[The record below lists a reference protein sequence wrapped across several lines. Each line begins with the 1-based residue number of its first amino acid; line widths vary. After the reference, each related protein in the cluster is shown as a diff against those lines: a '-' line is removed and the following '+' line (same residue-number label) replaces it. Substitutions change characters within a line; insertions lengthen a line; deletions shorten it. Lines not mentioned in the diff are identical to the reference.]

1 VGQALCYYILTSNGQ
16 VSARTTVQPLPQET
30 LKTEATKQQIA
41 EFDQKIIMKFGPP
54 EYTAEVVPHPSS
66 PGMTDVDV
74 DLYED
79 ARFELWEEDAA
90 MPEADDLPLEFLD
103 NYISAH
109 VLLPKGD
116 SFVKGQVIAH
126 KRNANGNTR
135 VKAHSNPVSDT
146 RVYEVQFSD
155 GHTEEYAANVIADSK
170 MLRWMMSVLNT
181 LSLMK
186 SLTTK
191 RMLQLLSVMMIVILY
206 QQMGTD
212 TQGKQR
218 KVGNYASC
226 GRINLLAG
234 LH

>member
-1 VGQALCYYILTSNGQ
+1 MGQALCYYILTSNGQ
-16 VSARTTVQPLPQET
+16 VIARTTVQPIPQET

-41 EFDQKIIMKFGPP
+41 GFDQEIIMNFGPP

-79 ARFELWEEDAA
+79 ACFELWEEDAA
-90 MPEADDLPLEFLD
+90 MPEADDLPPEFLD

-116 SFVKGQVIAH
+116 SFVKGQVVAR
-126 KRNANGNTR
+126 KRDANGNTR
-135 VKAHSNPVSDT
+135 GKAHSNPVLDS

-155 GHTEEYAANVIADSK
+155 GHTEEYAANVIADSIYAQVDDEGFEHII
-170 MLRWMMSVLNT
+170 LDE
-181 LSLMK
+181 
-186 SLTTK
+186 SLTTE

-212 TQGKQR
+212 TQGEQR

-226 GRINLLAG
+226 GKINLLAG

>member
-16 VSARTTVQPLPQET
+16 VIARTTVQPIPQEI

-90 MPEADDLPLEFLD
+90 MPEADDLPPEFLD

-116 SFVKGQVIAH
+116 SFVKGQVVAR
-126 KRNANGNTR
+126 KRDANGNTR
-135 VKAHSNPVSDT
+135 GKAHSNPVLDS
-146 RVYEVQFSD
+146 RVHEVQFSD
-155 GHTEEYAANVIADSK
+155 GHTEEYAANVIADSIYAQ
-170 MLRWMMSVLNT
+170 VDDEGFEH
-181 LSLMK
+181 
-186 SLTTK
+186 
-191 RMLQLLSVMMIVILY
+191 IILDEIIDY
-206 QQMGTD
+206 
-212 TQGKQR
+212 R
-218 KVGNYASC
+218 KNAAVAVSDDDRYIISANGN
-226 GRINLLAG
+226 R
-234 LH
+234 HPR